1 MKKSIKTAAVVMLAS
16 VLVFT
21 VSGNIKNT
29 TDTNLQDSY
38 TDNCVTISDTDAIDN
53 TIATVTDNTIATV
66 TDNTVATV
74 TDNTIA
80 TVTDNTNTETDQ
92 TAKSDAANIPD
103 GNDASGEKTVPV
115 IKNIDQ
121 FTVMTYTYGTEKF
134 VKKSCKY
141 PIIYDFSKSSSTG
154 YGRDGKSNAFW
165 HMAYGVDGYVDG
177 SKVYFQAYND
187 YPNEFKNL
195 KITDYR
201 IESDTSYAVIKG
213 NDFKKKCIDFKGYDN
228 GLYQIKATFSNKQLA
243 VCNVYVNGTDIYTV
257 TVRRLSTNELTEL
270 TNRYKHLKKLIK
282 AYKVKTTDK
291 DDLNDVEIAYPCY
304 EFHDNYRCDTDKW
317 AKKAHEIVK
326 DEWSDERKVFA
337 IHEWMTHN
345 IAYDYYK
352 ANVLKA
358 SRQNYYRDY
367 SGKQS
372 TWDLKVGVCHDFSN
386 IFVIMC
392 RELNIPCCDLVSNEA
407 NHEWNMAYVNGMW
420 REIDITYDGLL
431 SVYGKDT
438 TVVDKANNEYDYDTF
453 THIIPSYGGNAWY
466 VDATLFTKEICA
478 GEVLVPVNGL
488 KSLVDGKQH

>member
-1 MKKSIKTAAVVMLAS
+1 MTETETADITLGSERRGNPMKKSIKTAAAVMLAS

-29 TDTNLQDSY
+29 DTNLQDRY
-38 TDNCVTISDTDAIDN
+38 TDNCVTISDTNIIDN
-53 TIATVTDNTIATV
+53 DITTVTDN
-66 TDNTVATV
+66 N
-74 TDNTIA
+74 
-80 TVTDNTNTETDQ
+80 NTNTEQ
-92 TAKSDAANIPD
+92 TAKSDMTNVPD
-103 GNDASGEKTVPV
+103 GNDASGKKAIPV
-115 IKNIDQ
+115 IENIDR

-134 VKKSCKY
+134 VKKNGKY
-141 PIIYDFSKSSSTG
+141 PVLYDFSKSSSMG
-154 YGRDGKSNAFW
+154 YGRDGKSNAAW
-165 HMAYGVDGYVDG
+165 HMAYGIDGYIDG

-187 YPNEFKNL
+187 YPDEFKNL

-213 NDFKKKCIDFKGYDN
+213 NDFKKKCIDLKGYDN
-228 GLYQIKATFSNKQLA
+228 GVYQIKVTFSNKQVA
-243 VCNVYVNGTDIYTV
+243 VCDVYINGTDIYTV
-257 TVRRLSTNELTEL
+257 TVRRLSTSELTEL
-270 TNRYKHLKKLIK
+270 TNHNKHLKKLIK
-282 AYKVKTTDK
+282 AYNVKTTDK

-304 EFHDNYRCDTDKW
+304 EFDSSQRCDTDKW
-317 AKKAHEIVK
+317 AKKAREIVK

-407 NHEWNMAYVNGMW
+407 NHEWNMVYVNGMW

-453 THIIPSYGGNAWY
+453 THIIPSYGGDAWY

-478 GEVLVPVNGL
+478 GEVLVPINGL